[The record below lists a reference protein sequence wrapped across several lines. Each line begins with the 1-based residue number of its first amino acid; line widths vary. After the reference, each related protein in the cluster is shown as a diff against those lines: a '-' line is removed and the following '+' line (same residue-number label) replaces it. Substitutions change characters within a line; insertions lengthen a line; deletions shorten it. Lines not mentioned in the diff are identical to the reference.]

1 MSQLRTGG
9 QRSIEADEGAIGT
22 ACLTPLHHRRDG
34 VIWSVMNAPHSSDRH
49 DVIVIGGGQAG
60 LAMGY
65 QLAQRGVPF
74 VILEAHERVG
84 DSWRQRWDSL
94 RLFTPARYDSLAGMP
109 FPAPDFSFPTKD
121 EMAAYLES
129 YAQKFRLP
137 VQTGTRVTRLT
148 RNGDGFVLTTNQ
160 GTLEAKQV
168 VVAMS
173 TFQQPRVPAF
183 ATQLSPDITQLT
195 SFAYRN
201 PAQLREGG
209 VLVVG
214 AGNSGAEI
222 ALDVAKTRQAF
233 LAGRDVGQVPFQIT
247 SRVARILMPVI
258 FRVVFHRV
266 LTVRTPM
273 GRKARAR
280 MLTSGAPLVRS
291 KREDLIAAGVERVGR
306 VTDVRDGKPLLADG
320 RVLDVAN
327 VIWCTGLD
335 PGFSWIDL
343 DVHGDIE
350 PRHEG
355 GLVPDM
361 PGLYFLGLMFLYAG
375 SSVMV
380 HGVSRDAARIADVI
394 ARAAR

>member
-1 MSQLRTGG
+1 
-9 QRSIEADEGAIGT
+9 
-22 ACLTPLHHRRDG
+22 
-34 VIWSVMNAPHSSDRH
+34 MNAPHSSDRH